1 MERITFM
8 LVDDQQIIREGL
20 AGMLSRVEGLVLV
33 GMAENGAE
41 AVRLAPQLNPDLI
54 LMDLRMPVLNGVEAI
69 RQIRKLCPKTRFIVL
84 TVYDNDEYI
93 FEGIKVGAKAYLM
106 KDISCEE
113 LVTVMRSVYRGQA
126 VLQPE
131 ITSMLLDRFADLS
144 SGQPAAN
151 HLTDRELDV
160 LQWVVRGASN
170 KEIAAKLLVSEH
182 TVKTH
187 ITNIFAKL
195 EVNGRAEAVAKAIQ
209 RGIIEV

>member
-8 LVDDQQIIREGL
+8 IVDDQQIIREGL
-20 AGMLSRVEGLVLV
+20 AGMLSRVEDFVLV
-33 GMAENGAE
+33 GMAKNGAE
-41 AVRLAPQLNPDLI
+41 AVHLAPQLNPDLI

-69 RQIRKLCPKTRFIVL
+69 RQIRKLCPTTKFIVL

-106 KDISCEE
+106 KDISREE
-113 LVTVMRSVYRGQA
+113 LITVMRSVHRGQA

-144 SGQPAAN
+144 SGQFSAN
-151 HLTDRELDV
+151 RLTGRELDV
-160 LQWVVRGASN
+160 LYWVARGASN
-170 KEIAAKLLVSEH
+170 KEIAVKLLISEH
-182 TVKTH
+182 TVKSH

-195 EVNGRAEAVAKAIQ
+195 EVTGRAEAAARAIQ
-209 RGIIEV
+209 RGIIKI